1 VIKNTV
7 RAAVIAGI
15 LAAAAATQSAAQ
27 APEQT
32 ITTTLLPSRG
42 IAAARVVILLFSDF
56 ECSYCARVEP
66 VLQEVRKA
74 FAADVQVVF
83 KHNPLP
89 IHPRAPLAH
98 EAALEAARQGRFWEM
113 HDLIFANQQ
122 RLEEQHLVGYAEKL
136 GLDMTA
142 FREAL
147 ADHRHKAAVDRDV
160 AEGQALGLNS
170 TPTLF
175 VAGRKITGVPSAA
188 QLIAYINSLL
198 TGTPMT
204 ESAAALDPKTFDLQG
219 SPARGPDDAPVTIV
233 EFSDFQCPF
242 CARATGTVE
251 NVWKSYNGK
260 VRWVFK
266 HYPLDFHPDAPLAH
280 RAALAAGE
288 QAKFW
293 EMHDAIFRNQG
304 RIKHDDLVRVAGELG
319 LDMPRFLADLERD
332 SHQALMKRDI
342 AEGAKVGVDG
352 TPTFFINGHRLVG
365 AQPIAAFR
373 AVIDRELNNAT
384 AVSFTRPLA
393 GEIVPAER
401 LDLAMSRGPLD
412 SPVIIEW
419 FADFGNPLHQDA
431 IALLKRVL
439 IAHPDDVRLVFRHR
453 PLEGR
458 PEAWLAHEAAM
469 SAAEQGKFWE
479 VHDLLVA
486 RPLLGK
492 DALTDSVARL
502 GLDRTWFEESMT
514 TGRARAAVERQLAA
528 AKALDVRGTPT
539 FLINDTR
546 IDGVISS
553 DEIEAAIASALSV
566 KRRKQQ

>member
-1 VIKNTV
+1 MNSKSIQ
-7 RAAVIAGI
+7 AAVIASLLAVVAGAQ
-15 LAAAAATQSAAQ
+15 AAAAQT
-27 APEQT
+27 PEQT

-42 IAAARVVILLFSDF
+42 NAAARVVILLFSDF
-56 ECSYCARVEP
+56 ECPYCARVEP

-74 FAADVQVVF
+74 FEADVQVVF

-113 HDLIFANQQ
+113 HDLLFANQQ
-122 RLEEQHLVGYAEKL
+122 QLEHHHLVGYAEKL

-142 FREAL
+142 FRDAL
-147 ADHRHKAAVDRDV
+147 ADRRHKAAVDRDV
-160 AEGQALGLNS
+160 AEALALGLNS

-175 VAGRKITGVPSAA
+175 VAGRHMPGVPSAP
-188 QLIAYINSLL
+188 QLIGYIRALL
-198 TGTPMT
+198 TGTSAT
-204 ESAAALDPKTFDLQG
+204 EPTSALDPKTFDLQG
-219 SPARGPDDAPVTIV
+219 SPSRGPADAPVTIV

-251 NVWKSYNGK
+251 NVWKSYNGR

-288 QAKFW
+288 QGKFW
-293 EMHDAIFRNQG
+293 EMHAAIFRNQSK
-304 RIKHDDLVRVAGELG
+304 IKREDLVRLAETLG
-319 LDMPRFLADLERD
+319 LDRSRFLADLEKESYQATLARD
-332 SHQALMKRDI
+332 M
-342 AEGAKVGVDG
+342 AEGRQVGVDG
-352 TPTFFINGHRLVG
+352 TPTFFINGRRLVG
-365 AQPIAAFR
+365 AQPVEAFR
-373 AVIDRELNNAT
+373 AVIDRELEA
-384 AVSFTRPLA
+384 AAAASFTRPTA
-393 GEIVPAER
+393 GEAVPTER

-412 SPVIIEW
+412 SPVIIQW

-431 IALLKRVL
+431 VALLKRVL
-439 IAHPDDVRLVFRHR
+439 LAHPDDVRLVFRHR

-458 PEAWLAHEAAM
+458 SEAWLAHEAAM

-486 RPLLGK
+486 RPLQSK
-492 DALTDSVARL
+492 DALTASVARL
-502 GLDRTWFEESMT
+502 GLDRSWFEESLT
-514 TGRARAAVERQLAA
+514 TGRARAAVERQLAV

-546 IDGVISS
+546 IDGIISS
-553 DEIEAAIASALSV
+553 DQIEAAIVAALSK
-566 KRRKQQ
+566 KRPQQ